1 LPRIILAQGKL
12 VIGLIRVALF
22 GTTKILAP
30 LLQRDP
36 EVYEARVVQ
45 RWARKYI
52 TYSILSKNEID
63 YDKKMSYMAKAL
75 SARAALRHVPVSP
88 KIIEELDIAVSF
100 STPRPESAHGK
111 SE

>member
-1 LPRIILAQGKL
+1 

-22 GTTKILAP
+22 GTADVLAP
-30 LLQRDP
+30 LVQRDP

-75 SARAALRHVPVSP
+75 GARAALLHIPVSQ
-88 KIIEELDIAVSF
+88 KTIEELDIAVSF
-100 STPRPESAHGK
+100 STPRPETGYG
-111 SE
+111 EPE